1 MGPTQLWLS
10 QLADPLFWP
19 SPDYPTAKHKSNLG
33 DMNLSIM
40 AATESGKGTSRSEN
54 EPPKGPRMDVLTVQL
69 GGSI

>member
-19 SPDYPTAKHKSNLG
+19 SPDYPTAKHKSNQG

-40 AATESGKGTSRSEN
+40 AATEMAKTQADQRMSL
-54 EPPKGPRMDVLTVQL
+54 PKGPEWMF
-69 GGSI
+69 